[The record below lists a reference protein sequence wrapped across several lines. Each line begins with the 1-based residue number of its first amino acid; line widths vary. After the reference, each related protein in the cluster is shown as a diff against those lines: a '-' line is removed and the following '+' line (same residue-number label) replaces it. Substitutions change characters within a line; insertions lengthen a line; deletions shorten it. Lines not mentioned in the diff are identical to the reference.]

1 MFYIRFALFCP
12 MDRFAKIKAK
22 IRVGDCVRQTKG
34 LESMKTMTLVCWAAV
49 FAGHVFGATD
59 ADRGDR
65 AILFGGQVGTLR
77 FDAESKG
84 AVKAGATDT
93 TVPLSGV
100 KGAGT
105 LSVCATEGGI
115 AFSGEASTDE
125 SVPAALVE
133 QAALWLKSDVNVDC
147 ASGSSVATWYDC
159 RETCESG
166 VYGNT
171 HLRADSREGTTGEPT
186 TVWPTKT
193 TDGIDFGT
201 YGSGRW
207 MRFQNAVGEDVD
219 IEKVHHA
226 FVVYSIDTAKGLGF
240 VLGVKKGAQP
250 YFHRGNGVY
259 LSEQSA
265 PLVARAGQFRLD
277 GVRIDPIV
285 TPVQTGRHL
294 LSYEAG
300 GMPKVHVEALFF
312 DREVNDKERCGG
324 GVLAEVVLF
333 TNRLHSAERL
343 AVENYLAV
351 KYGLAAD
358 RTAVPLV
365 NVRSTDDGSVK
376 VSSATAQAFS
386 PTNGVTIAGAGR
398 IDVADGALTLS
409 SRNAA
414 DFEGSVRYASV
425 GTFVGGPVPYGVEAG
440 KAVDLAP
447 GDHGIVSVTPSSAP
461 AGSFVKTGGAD
472 MAIREIP
479 SDVTRLEF
487 SGGTL
492 HLLGRQADVAPAV
505 AVFANPGFELNN
517 ASTGDLR
524 ITSPRNAPIA
534 DQVPGWTLQLNDA
547 AVNSAFW
554 HFTNVGMKS
563 RTWFSPYEPP
573 EGDYA
578 LGFQASGDI
587 WTTVKVPQAGV
598 YELTFKTCA
607 RTSYTGARLA
617 VSLDGNVFAHVTA
630 MDGSGFVIN
639 RLRTPLLSADD
650 HVLKLACTT
659 TFDSTVI
666 FDDFKMVRVADALG
680 GDGVWQIPNGSFEDV
695 TYSKG
700 NDVKTVN
707 GGVVANW
714 TLAGET
720 ASSDSYVV
728 CRSNPD
734 NLFCEAKS
742 SGGNQHLVLFG
753 DGSGASGQAFSTAS
767 IGLVP
772 GSYRLRVKAAFW
784 GGSGSWLKGVDWSGT
799 WSRPKLVGTVSVNGV
814 AVSCGSADVGQS
826 YFDTVTFPET
836 VDIPVGATVAV
847 SIGNLRGDGKAS
859 GIAVDDVELVSVE
872 NDIAIGEKEYVTN
885 GGFEGNSV
893 NGWTK
898 VGTGDVR
905 GPTHTTYNI
914 PYPYAS
920 GYGNAYCFRIL
931 QDCLL
936 WQNIVFDR
944 AGVYRLKFA
953 ANGRNQIDYSGN
965 ALRVWLVAEGSSKTN
980 VVCETASIYT
990 HEFSQFEYMF
1000 RIVEPGTY
1008 KFGVQGVNGLDG
1020 RQVGKKANDAT
1031 CHVDDI
1037 SVRYVGDWTFAAA
1050 EKGPELVL
1058 SDDAALRL
1066 DFTGTNVVQSLKI
1079 GTKKFH
1085 GVVDASS
1092 DARIAGVGA
1101 LYVPP
1106 RGVVLIF
1113 R

>member
-1 MFYIRFALFCP
+1 
-12 MDRFAKIKAK
+12 
-22 IRVGDCVRQTKG
+22 
-34 LESMKTMTLVCWAAV
+34 MKTLTLVCLIAG
-49 FAGHVFGATD
+49 FAEGVCAETV

-65 AILFGGQVGTLR
+65 AILSGGQAESLR
-77 FDAESKG
+77 FDAEAKG
-84 AVKAGATDT
+84 AMKTGMTDT

-115 AFSGEASTDE
+115 AFSGEVSTDE
-125 SVPAALVE
+125 PVPAALVE

-159 RETCESG
+159 RETCEGG
-166 VYGNT
+166 VYGST
-171 HLRADSREGTTGEPT
+171 RPRADSREGSTGEPT

-207 MRFQNAVGEDVD
+207 MRFQNAAGDDANV
-219 IEKVHHA
+219 EKVHHA
-226 FVVYSIDTAKGLGF
+226 FVVYSIATANGLGF
-240 VLGVKKGAQP
+240 VLGAQKGEQP
-250 YFHRGNGVY
+250 YFHRGSGVY

-265 PLVARAGQFRLD
+265 PLTSRAGQFRLD

-300 GMPKVHVEALFF
+300 GIPKVYVGNLFC
-312 DREVNDKERCGG
+312 DRQYNDKERCGG

-343 AVENYLAV
+343 AVENYLAA

-365 NVRSTDDGSVK
+365 NVRSAGDGSVK
-376 VSSATAQAFS
+376 VSSATVQAYS
-386 PTNGVTIAGAGR
+386 PTNGVMIGGSGR

-409 SRNAA
+409 SRNAP

-425 GTFVGGPVPYGVEAG
+425 GTFVGGPVPYGVDAG

-461 AGSFVKTGGAD
+461 SGSFVKTGGAD

-554 HFTNVGMKS
+554 HFTKVGMKS

-753 DGSGASGQAFSTAS
+753 DDSGASGQAFSAAS

-784 GGSGSWLKGVDWSGT
+784 GGSGSWLKGVGWSDS
-799 WSRPKLVGTVSVNGV
+799 WFRPKLVGTVYVNGV
-814 AVSCGSADVGQS
+814 AVDCGSADVGQS
-826 YFDTVTFPET
+826 YLDTVTLPGT
-836 VDIPVGATVAV
+836 VDIPAGATVSV
-847 SIGNLRGDGKAS
+847 SIGNLRGDGKPS
-859 GIAVDDVELVSVE
+859 GVAVDDVELVSAVS
-872 NDIAIGEKEYVTN
+872 EKEYVTN
-885 GGFEGNSV
+885 GGFEV
-893 NGWTK
+893 NAGDLSSTATGWTK
-898 VGTGDVR
+898 VTNAGAGDVR
-905 GPTHTTYNI
+905 GPARTLYDI

-920 GYGNAYCFRIL
+920 GYGNAFCFRI
-931 QDCLL
+931 QKDCLL
-936 WQNIVFDR
+936 WQNIDFDR

-953 ANGRNQIDYSGN
+953 ANGRNQNEFSGD
-965 ALRVWLVAEGSSKTN
+965 AIRVWLVAEGSSKTN
-980 VVCETASIYT
+980 VVCETAPIYT
-990 HEFSQFEYMF
+990 HEFSQFEYLF
-1000 RIVEPGTY
+1000 HIVEPGTY
-1008 KFGVQGVNGLDG
+1008 KFGVQGVNGQRD
-1020 RQVGKKANDAT
+1020 VA
-1031 CHVDDI
+1031 CHVDDV
-1037 SVRYVGDWTFAAA
+1037 SVRYVGDCAFAAA
-1050 EKGPELVL
+1050 AKGPEFVL
-1058 SDDAALRL
+1058 SDDASLRL

-1079 GTKKFH
+1079 GTKRFH
-1085 GVVDASS
+1085 GVVDATS
-1092 DARIAGVGA
+1092 DSRITGVGA

-1106 RGVVLIF
+1106 RGAVLIF